1 MYSSAFA
8 KFRLPALGI
17 ALLGSATHAVSDAV
31 VDAITSG
38 KSFGDFRFRYENVAQ
53 DNVLKD
59 ASALTLRS
67 RLGYTTGAY
76 SNFSATVEFE
86 DVRVVAGRA
95 SFSVPPTGFKTGRFS
110 VIADPEVTELDQGFV
125 QYKND
130 LVTARLGR
138 QVVSYD
144 GHRFVGHV
152 GWRQDRQTFDAMRVD
167 LSPAK
172 GVAFSYSYVDQ
183 RNGIFAEVRDQDSKD
198 HLLNAAFET
207 PLGKL
212 VVYGYLLELDNN
224 TDNSLDT
231 YGLSLSGS
239 KPVANT
245 RLLYTIEYASQE
257 FELGAL
263 ERNAEYKIAEGG
275 VVISGITLKASYES
289 LGSDD
294 GTYGFSTPLATLH
307 KFNGWADVFLN
318 TPAVGLVDTYATLS
332 GPLAG
337 GNWSVVYHRFKADE
351 RAPATSDLGSEL
363 DISYAR
369 KFGKH
374 YNAGIKYAAFSAGD
388 VAVDTD
394 KIWAWV
400 GLTF

>member
-172 GVAFSYSYVDQ
+172 GVAF
-183 RNGIFAEVRDQDSKD
+183 
-198 HLLNAAFET
+198 L
-207 PLGKL
+207 
-212 VVYGYLLELDNN
+212 
-224 TDNSLDT
+224 
-231 YGLSLSGS
+231 
-239 KPVANT
+239 
-245 RLLYTIEYASQE
+245 
-257 FELGAL
+257 
-263 ERNAEYKIAEGG
+263 
-275 VVISGITLKASYES
+275 
-289 LGSDD
+289 
-294 GTYGFSTPLATLH
+294 
-307 KFNGWADVFLN
+307 
-318 TPAVGLVDTYATLS
+318 
-332 GPLAG
+332 
-337 GNWSVVYHRFKADE
+337 
-351 RAPATSDLGSEL
+351 
-363 DISYAR
+363 
-369 KFGKH
+369 
-374 YNAGIKYAAFSAGD
+374 
-388 VAVDTD
+388 
-394 KIWAWV
+394 
-400 GLTF
+400 